1 MFPVKLF
8 RHPTA
13 SEVMARE
20 KAEAQLDLLSAIKQR
35 EFFESM
41 EAMYRKRIARIE
53 AEEKRTA
60 QQVAPAKSDPVPTQP
75 FSTL

>member
-53 AEEKRTA
+53 AEEKRVA
-60 QQVAPAKSDPVPTQP
+60 QATPAKDSPIPTQP
-75 FSTL
+75 FSAI

>member
-53 AEEKRTA
+53 AEEKRVA
-60 QQVAPAKSDPVPTQP
+60 QAAPAKDSPIPTQP
-75 FSTL
+75 FSVL

>member
-53 AEEKRTA
+53 AEEKRVA
-60 QQVAPAKSDPVPTQP
+60 QATPAKDPPIPTQP
-75 FSTL
+75 FSAI